1 MPAAWSYML
10 AARPRGLGTT
20 WTGVTIV
27 ADDEVR
33 AILGL
38 PDNVYHATTIPT
50 AYYTGTT
57 FRRAERIPLDDVVH
71 FDRWGAGRRIRP
83 SRRSPVRER
92 NYKDD
97 NHG

>member
-1 MPAAWSYML
+1 MALMSWFWTAWQMWAVCCSRRRTSSRWACL
-10 AARPRGLGTT
+10 CIP
-20 WTGVTIV
+20 TGVTIM

-57 FRRAERIPLDDVVH
+57 FHRAERIPLDDVVH
-71 FDRWGAGRRIRP
+71 FDRW
-83 SRRSPVRER
+83 
-92 NYKDD
+92 
-97 NHG
+97 